1 MKPTN
6 PAKIFQ
12 FKITLTEVKPSVWR
26 RIQVPEGYSF
36 WDLHVAIQDA
46 MGWQDYHLHE
56 FKISNPKNGENL
68 PIGIPDD
75 ETDWSRATLP
85 GWETA
90 IADYFTMDNRSATY
104 DYDFGDGWRH
114 QVRLEAIEQSQPGLE
129 YPRCVSGA
137 RACPPEDVGG
147 PGGYEVFIQIINDP
161 EHDDHDRMLEWI
173 GRSFDP
179 GYFDP
184 EEVWFDDPRKRLEF
198 AFGDDGAA

>member
-1 MKPTN
+1 MKPT
-6 PAKIFQ
+6 KVYQ
-12 FKITLTEVKPSVWR
+12 FKITLADVKPPVWR
-26 RIQVPEGYSF
+26 RIQVPENYSF

-56 FKISNPKNGENL
+56 FKIINPKSSENF

-90 IADYFTMDNRSATY
+90 IADYFTLENRIATY

-114 QVRLEAIEQSQPGLE
+114 RVRLEKTEQALPDAE
-129 YPRCVSGA
+129 YPRCLAGA

-147 PGGYEVFIQIINDP
+147 PWGYEDFILAINDP
-161 EHDDHDRMLEWI
+161 DHDNHDRMLEWI
-173 GRSFDP
+173 GGSFDP
-179 GYFDP
+179 NYFDL
-184 EEVWFDDPRKRLEF
+184 EEVMFDDPKQRLEI
-198 AFGDDGAA
+198 AFGDDSAA